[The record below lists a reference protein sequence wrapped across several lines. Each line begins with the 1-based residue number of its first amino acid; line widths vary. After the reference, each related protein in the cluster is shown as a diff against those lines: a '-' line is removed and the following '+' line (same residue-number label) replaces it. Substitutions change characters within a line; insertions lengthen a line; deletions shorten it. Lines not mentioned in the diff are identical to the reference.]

1 MTTFGEQVRHVVIG
15 DEAGVTIRDEFL
27 CRLGVAITKKELVI
41 GAHMK
46 FSGHPRRPV
55 LAELSKRDARADTH
69 ECPHSHIGLGKE
81 LCGQHTERHTYGY
94 ASTLPRL
101 NRTDAA
107 CDDLAEAELS
117 GICNTVV
124 DVVELSSI
132 EQVGCDNINRA
143 LFLNLITEVAKAR
156 GRSEY

>member
-15 DEAGVTIRDEFL
+15 DEAGVTIRNEFL

-69 ECPHSHIGLGKE
+69 ERPHSHIGLGKE